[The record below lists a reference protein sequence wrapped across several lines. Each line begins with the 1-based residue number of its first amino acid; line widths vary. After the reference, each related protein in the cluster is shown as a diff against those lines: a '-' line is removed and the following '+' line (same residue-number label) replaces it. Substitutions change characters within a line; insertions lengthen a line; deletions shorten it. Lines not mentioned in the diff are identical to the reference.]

1 MTEPERGTD
10 VDLLRKAIAK
20 LTTER
25 EQEARNR
32 YQRAATP
39 LLTQAPQRRDLGTAA
54 PGSYGAVPGPGTTAE
69 SVKSALLQLEALY
82 NEGLVT
88 IEEYQRKRVEILDR
102 L

>member
-25 EQEARNR
+25 EQKARNR

-39 LLTQAPQRRDLGTAA
+39 LLTQPPARADHDRGA
-54 PGSYGAVPGPGTTAE
+54 PGSYGAMPGPGTTAE
-69 SVKSALLQLEALY
+69 SVKRALLELEALY

>member
-1 MTEPERGTD
+1 MTDTTRGTD

-25 EQEARNR
+25 ENESRNR
-32 YQRAATP
+32 YRRAATP
-39 LLTQAPQRRDLGTAA
+39 LLTERPVRHDAPLGSPGASTNAA
-54 PGSYGAVPGPGTTAE
+54 QPPSTVDAVRA
-69 SVKSALLQLEALY
+69 ALLQLESLY
-82 NEGLVT
+82 NDGLVT